1 MSKKWFLILLVL
13 GVVLRFFHLGES
25 IESPHMWR
33 QSDTANYIWDFYQ
46 NGIDLLHPSVCWMG
60 EYKTVI
66 LEFPLIEGIVATAYH
81 VFGPYHAIA
90 KIIFLLFFLASCY
103 YFYKLIRLFISAEV
117 ARVATILYL
126 FSPLSI
132 FFSRAIH
139 IDFAEM
145 FFVFGM
151 SYHFIVG
158 IQNRDLRS
166 GLFGSLF
173 AILAFMTK
181 APYAIVFFFPILYI
195 ILKERQFLF
204 VLKTAYIYVLP
215 VLIFILWQQHVF
227 EVNSNA
233 PDWDFIPGY
242 RKFVHNSGW
251 YYGAWSQRE
260 DWNNWSLL
268 GNRILF
274 EVTGIIGLILVG
286 LGMIFGKVKAFFWWW
301 LFGVIVYVLIFFNLN
316 RIHNYYQ
323 IPFAPILS
331 VFSALGIA
339 FLSTLFKDKMKSIL
353 IISLVV
359 LIGLENGYYAFSN
372 YFVQQPVFEEL
383 GQIIQEETNENDI
396 VITNINELDSKFPN
410 VHYAARRNGWQI
422 PNYGLESQL
431 IYKLMLEGADYF
443 VTIRYEEIQG
453 DIGNFLAPFELV
465 KRNHSDGR
473 TVYIYKTDFHQLWSM
488 MPESEKEKVK
498 RKLPDENFEE

>member
-1 MSKKWFLILLVL
+1 
-13 GVVLRFFHLGES
+13 
-25 IESPHMWR
+25 
-33 QSDTANYIWDFYQ
+33 
-46 NGIDLLHPSVCWMG
+46 
-60 EYKTVI
+60 
-66 LEFPLIEGIVATAYH
+66 
-81 VFGPYHAIA
+81 
-90 KIIFLLFFLASCY
+90 
-103 YFYKLIRLFISAEV
+103 
-117 ARVATILYL
+117 
-126 FSPLSI
+126 
-132 FFSRAIH
+132 
-139 IDFAEM
+139 
-145 FFVFGM
+145 M

-286 LGMIFGKVKAFFWWW
+286 LGMIFGKVKVFFWWW
-301 LFGVIVYVLIFFNLN
+301 LF
-316 RIHNYYQ
+316 
-323 IPFAPILS
+323 
-331 VFSALGIA
+331 
-339 FLSTLFKDKMKSIL
+339 
-353 IISLVV
+353 
-359 LIGLENGYYAFSN
+359 
-372 YFVQQPVFEEL
+372 
-383 GQIIQEETNENDI
+383 
-396 VITNINELDSKFPN
+396 
-410 VHYAARRNGWQI
+410 
-422 PNYGLESQL
+422 
-431 IYKLMLEGADYF
+431 
-443 VTIRYEEIQG
+443 
-453 DIGNFLAPFELV
+453 
-465 KRNHSDGR
+465 
-473 TVYIYKTDFHQLWSM
+473 
-488 MPESEKEKVK
+488 
-498 RKLPDENFEE
+498 